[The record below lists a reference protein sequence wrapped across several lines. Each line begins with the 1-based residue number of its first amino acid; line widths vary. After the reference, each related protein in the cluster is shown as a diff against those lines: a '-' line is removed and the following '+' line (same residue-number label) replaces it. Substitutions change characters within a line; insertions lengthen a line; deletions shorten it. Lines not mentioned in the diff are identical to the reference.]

1 MSHNDVIRHGLRKS
15 NEDFGKALRIDE
27 GIGTNSQVD
36 TDTCQ
41 MTYYRDKRECVRWG

>member
-36 TDTCQ
+36 TAEINENVCVGAS
-41 MTYYRDKRECVRWG
+41 MTWDV